1 MRVAALYD
9 VHGNLPALE
18 AVLADVARAD
28 VDAVVVG
35 GDVVAGPW
43 PAETFALLDALDL
56 PTTWVRGNAD
66 RELLE
71 GEDGRAPAEVV
82 EWVRARL
89 DQAAIEKL
97 ANDPLT
103 ATLEIDGLGP
113 VLFCHSTP
121 RDASEIRTAISP
133 DERWAE
139 VLDGVD
145 EPVVV
150 CGHTHVQFDRTAAGR
165 RVVNAGSIGMPYED
179 EPGAYWA
186 LLGPEV
192 EHRRSAYDVA
202 AARHEIEARGYP
214 SEWPEASAQEATEYF
229 ESIAYD

>member
-1 MRVAALYD
+1 VRVAALYD
-9 VHGNLPALE
+9 VHGNLPAFD

-28 VDAVVVG
+28 VDAVVIG
-35 GDVVAGPW
+35 GDNVAGPW
-43 PAETFALLDALDL
+43 PAETYARLDALDL

-66 RELLE
+66 RELLGE
-71 GEDGRAPAEVV
+71 GGRAPAEVV

-103 ATLEIDGLGP
+103 ATLDIDDLGP
-113 VLFCHSTP
+113 VLFCHATP

-139 VLDGVD
+139 VLDGVAED
-145 EPVVV
+145 VIV
-150 CGHTHVQFDRTAAGR
+150 CGHTHVQFDRAAAGKR
-165 RVVNAGSIGMPYED
+165 IVNAGSIGMPYED

-186 LLGPEV
+186 ILGPGV
-192 EHRRSAYDVA
+192 EHRRSTYDVGAMRA
-202 AARHEIEARGYP
+202 AVEETGYP

>member
-18 AVLADVARAD
+18 AVLADVTNAG
-28 VDAVVVG
+28 VDAVVIG
-35 GDVVAGPW
+35 GDNVAGPW
-43 PAETFALLDALDL
+43 PAETYELLRAIDV

-66 RELLE
+66 RELLGE
-71 GEDGRAPAEVV
+71 GGRAPAEVV
-82 EWVRARL
+82 EWVRSRL
-89 DQAAIEKL
+89 DHGAIEKL
-97 ANDPLT
+97 ARDPLI

-121 RDASEIRTAISP
+121 RDDTEIRTAISP

-139 VLDGVD
+139 VLDGVQ
-145 EPVVV
+145 ERIVV
-150 CGHTHVQFDRTAAGR
+150 CGHTHVQFDRTVGETR
-165 RVVNAGSIGMPYED
+165 IVNAGSIGMPYED

-186 LLGPEV
+186 LLGPDV
-192 EHRRSAYDVA
+192 EQRRSAYDVA
-202 AARHEIEARGYP
+202 AMRAAIEETGYP

>member
-1 MRVAALYD
+1 

-66 RELLE
+66 RELLGE
-71 GEDGRAPAEVV
+71 GGRAPAEVV

-89 DQAAIEKL
+89 DRAAIERL
-97 ANDPLT
+97 GNDPLT
-103 ATLEIDGLGP
+103 ATLEIDGLGE
-113 VLFCHSTP
+113 VLFCHGTP

-133 DERWAE
+133 DERWRE
-139 VLDGVD
+139 VLDGVT
-145 EPVVV
+145 EGVVV
-150 CGHTHVQFDRTAAGR
+150 CGHTHVQFDRVVGGTR
-165 RVVNAGSIGMPYED
+165 IVNAGSIGMPYED

-186 LLGPEV
+186 LLGPDV
-192 EHRRSAYDVA
+192 EHRRSTYDVA
-202 AARHEIEARGYP
+202 AARAAIEALDYP
-214 SEWPEASAQEATEYF
+214 SEWPEASAQEAIEYF
-229 ESIAYD
+229 ESTAYD

>member
-1 MRVAALYD
+1 

-66 RELLE
+66 RELLGE
-71 GEDGRAPAEVV
+71 GGRAPAEVV

-89 DQAAIEKL
+89 DDAAIEKL

-103 ATLEIDGLGP
+103 ATLEIGGLGE
-113 VLFCHSTP
+113 VLFCHATP

-133 DERWAE
+133 DERWRE
-139 VLDGVD
+139 VLDGVR
-145 EPVVV
+145 EGVVV
-150 CGHTHVQFDRTAAGR
+150 CGHTHVQFDRVVGGTR
-165 RVVNAGSIGMPYED
+165 IVNAGSIGMPYED

-186 LLGPEV
+186 ILGPDV
-192 EHRRSAYDVA
+192 EHRRSSYDVA
-202 AARHEIEARGYP
+202 AARTAIEALDYP
-214 SEWPEASAQEATEYF
+214 SEWPEASAREATEYF
-229 ESIAYD
+229 ESTAYD